1 VSGRAPRTAV
11 ITIVAGR
18 REHLERQG
26 RALAASVPPPDD
38 YLIVHMAEPAASA
51 VETVGT
57 LHPEHLSVAA
67 AGAPSGTTD
76 AGLPLAAARNRGA
89 RRALELGADVLVFL
103 DVDCLPTPRLVGRY
117 TDALS
122 REPHA
127 IVSGAVGYLPRQ
139 TDYDRPE
146 RFGEIGHFHHFRPR
160 IADGA
165 LAKADPRLFWSL
177 SFALT
182 AETWASTGGFDER
195 YVGYGAEDTDFALTA
210 VDRGIELRWAGG
222 AEAFHQFHETQDPP
236 VQHLDSILRNG
247 ALFAERWGFWPMS
260 GWLEAFGERGLV
272 ERDAT
277 TGTWARTPAGVG
289 A

>member
-1 VSGRAPRTAV
+1 MTGRPLRTAV

-26 RALAASVPPPDD
+26 RALAASVPLPDD
-38 YLIVHMAEPAASA
+38 YLIVHMDEPGAAA
-51 VETVGT
+51 VETAAT
-57 LHPEHLSVAA
+57 LHPEHLSVT
-67 AGAPSGTTD
+67 PSTGTD

-89 RRALELGADVLVFL
+89 RRALELGAEVLVFL
-103 DVDCLPTPRLVGRY
+103 DVDCLPTPGLVDRY
-117 TDALS
+117 ADALG

-127 IVSGAVGYLPRQ
+127 IVSGAVGYLPQQ
-139 TDYDRPE
+139 TEYDRPE

-182 AETWASTGGFDER
+182 AETWRLTGGFDER
-195 YVGYGAEDTDFALTA
+195 YVGYGAEDTDFALSA
-210 VDRGIELRWAGG
+210 VERGIELLWAGG
-222 AEAFHQFHETQDPP
+222 AEAFHQFHETEDPP

-247 ALFAERWGFWPMS
+247 ALFAERWGFWPMG

-272 ERDAT
+272 GREAAT
-277 TGTWARTPAGVG
+277 GNWVRTAEG
-289 A
+289 AVA

>member
-1 VSGRAPRTAV
+1 MTDRPRRTAV

-26 RALAASVPPPDD
+26 RALAASVPPPDE
-38 YLIVHMAEPAASA
+38 YVIVHMDEPGLAPAR
-51 VETVGT
+51 TVGAPA
-57 LHPEHLSVAA
+57 PEHLWVSPKN
-67 AGAPSGTTD
+67 AGTD

-89 RRALELGADVLVFL
+89 ERALALGADVLVFL
-103 DVDCLPTPRLVGRY
+103 DVDCLPTTDLVGRY

-122 REPHA
+122 REPNA
-127 IVSGAVGYLPRQ
+127 IVSGAVGYLPKQ
-139 TDYDRPE
+139 TDYGRPDR
-146 RFGEIGHFHHFRPR
+146 FDEIGHFHHFRPR
-160 IADGA
+160 LTDGA

-182 AETWASTGGFDER
+182 AETWLLTGGFDER
-195 YVGYGAEDTDFALTA
+195 YVGYGAEDTDFALAA
-210 VDRGIELRWAGG
+210 VERGIDLLWAGG

-247 ALFAERWGFWPMS
+247 ELFSGRWGFWPMG
-260 GWLEAFGERGLV
+260 GWLEAFGEHGLV
-272 ERDAT
+272 ERDVAT
-277 TGTWARTPAGVG
+277 GNWVRTAAGVT